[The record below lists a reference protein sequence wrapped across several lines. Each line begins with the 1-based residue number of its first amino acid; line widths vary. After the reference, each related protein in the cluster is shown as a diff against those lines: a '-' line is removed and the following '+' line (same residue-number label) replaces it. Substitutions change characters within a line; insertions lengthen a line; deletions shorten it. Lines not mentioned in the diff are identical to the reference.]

1 MHHFTTVNPPR
12 LTIELRAGAITIDT
26 VDGADTTVDLLPRHD
41 SAGARDV
48 IARTTIDQRGDEI
61 VVLAPRRF
69 GGLVGRSADLELT
82 ITAPHGAALSIDTG
96 SADIVA
102 TGRFST
108 TRINSGSGD
117 VSLGELTDSARLRTG
132 SGDIRVQAVGRDLD
146 VQTGSGNVELG
157 SVAGDASV
165 QSGSGDIRVDSGG
178 HALRAKTGSG
188 DVAIGA
194 SPDDL
199 RVNTGSGDIRIDA
212 VARGEVKVKAASG
225 DIRTGV
231 RRGTAAWLDV
241 RTISG
246 RVTSGLEAGGEP
258 VADEEQVRL
267 QLETVSGDIDVVR
280 V

>member
-1 MHHFTTVNPPR
+1 M
-12 LTIELRAGAITIDT
+12 
-26 VDGADTTVDLLPRHD
+26 
-41 SAGARDV
+41 

-102 TGRFST
+102 TGRFADDEDQH
-108 TRINSGSGD
+108 GSGD

-132 SGDIRVQAVGRDLD
+132 SGDSASQAVGRDPD

-157 SVAGDASV
+157 SVAGDGPV
-165 QSGSGDIRVDSGG
+165 QSGSGRHPGRQRWP
-178 HALRAKTGSG
+178 ALRAKTGSG

-199 RVNTGSGDIRIDA
+199 RVNTGSGDIRSMPW
-212 VARGEVKVKAASG
+212 REVRSG
-225 DIRTGV
+225 QGGIR
-231 RRGTAAWLDV
+231 
-241 RTISG
+241 
-246 RVTSGLEAGGEP
+246 
-258 VADEEQVRL
+258 
-267 QLETVSGDIDVVR
+267 
-280 V
+280 